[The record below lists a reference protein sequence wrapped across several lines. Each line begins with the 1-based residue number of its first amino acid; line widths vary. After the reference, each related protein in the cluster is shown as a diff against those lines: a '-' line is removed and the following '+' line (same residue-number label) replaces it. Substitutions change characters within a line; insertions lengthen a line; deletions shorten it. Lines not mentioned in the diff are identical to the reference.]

1 MEHTMTPNIYK
12 ENKERLD
19 ITIDNLLDLLREI
32 ESDEFG
38 TTGTLNDYV
47 GYIIDSILER
57 IYTYNDDVM
66 ASAIGLLELTK
77 VRFVNK
83 HVLPII
89 NQSEFDSQL

>member
-1 MEHTMTPNIYK
+1 MTPNIYK

>member
-1 MEHTMTPNIYK
+1 MTPNIYK

-38 TTGTLNDYV
+38 TNGTLNDYV